1 MGDEGPVVVG
11 GAGPLVSAG
20 ALTVQGLGKRYPTR
34 PHEADVWALRDVSFD
49 VPPGGAL
56 AIVGENGSG
65 KSTLLDLLMGATL
78 PSQGTLAVA
87 GPTSS
92 LLELGAGFFVELS
105 GRDNSVQMGLL
116 SGLARAEARTLADAV
131 AGFAELGDFF
141 DRPVRTYSAGMV
153 MRLGF
158 AIASSLRAPVVLVDE
173 VLAVGDGYF
182 QRKCVDRLREMRAGG
197 STLVVA
203 SHDLH
208 ALKGLC
214 DRALWLRQG
223 RTVALGPAEEVI
235 GRYEEHLRLKTAEA
249 PGLTP
254 GRRGTGEVAIRAV
267 RLKGTEGR
275 ERTEFRS
282 GETLRVEV
290 DFDARR
296 PLDSP
301 VMGIAIFR
309 EDGVY
314 CCGPNTR
321 HDASLAGTYHGR
333 YRLTAEFLDLP
344 LLGGGYEVSVSFY
357 DKDHVYAYA
366 WDHRLYPFRV
376 VMDPPEHGLVS
387 LRHRFHVSRIGDAGA
402 A

>member
-1 MGDEGPVVVG
+1 MG
-11 GAGPLVSAG
+11 GAGSIVSAG
-20 ALTVQGLGKRYPTR
+20 VLTVRGLGKRYPAR
-34 PHEADVWALRDVSFD
+34 HSDPDLWALRDVGFE

-65 KSTLLDLLMGATL
+65 KSTLLDLLMGVTR
-78 PSQGTLAVA
+78 PSEGSLEVP
-87 GPTSS
+87 GPTAS
-92 LLELGAGFFVELS
+92 LLELGAGFFVELT
-105 GRDNSVQMGLL
+105 GRENAVQLGLL
-116 SGLARAEARTLADAV
+116 SGLARPHARALATAV
-131 AGFAELGDFF
+131 GDFAELGDFF

-158 AIASSLRAPVVLVDE
+158 AIASSLLAPVVLVDE

-182 QRKCVDRLREMRAGG
+182 QRKCIDRLREMRARG

-223 RTVALGPAEEVI
+223 RAVALGPAEDVI
-235 GRYEEHLRLKTAEA
+235 GRYEEHLRLKAAEA

-254 GRRGTGEVAIRAV
+254 GRRGTGEVGIRAV
-267 RLKGTEGR
+267 RLRGVEGR

-301 VMGIAIFR
+301 VMGVAIFR

>member
-1 MGDEGPVVVG
+1 MVG
-11 GAGPLVSAG
+11 GAGPAVSEGLG
-20 ALTVQGLGKRYPTR
+20 AVAVRGLGKRYPGR
-34 PHEADVWALRDVSFD
+34 ERDPDLWALRDVAFD
-49 VPPGGAL
+49 VARGGAL

-65 KSTLLDLLMGATL
+65 KSTLLDLLMGVTR
-78 PSQGTLAVA
+78 PSAGTVAMA
-87 GPTSS
+87 GPVAS
-92 LLELGAGFFVELS
+92 LLELGAGFFVELT
-105 GRDNSVQMGLL
+105 GRENAVQLGLL
-116 SGLARAEARTLADAV
+116 SGLTRRQSDSLAAAARA
-131 AGFAELGDFF
+131 FAEIGQFF

-158 AIASSLRAPVVLVDE
+158 AIAVSLEAPVVLVDE

-182 QRKCVDRLREMRAGG
+182 QRKCIDRLREVRATG

-249 PGLTP
+249 PGLAP
-254 GRRGTGEVAIRAV
+254 GRRGTGEVTIRAV
-267 RLKGTEGR
+267 RLKGAEGR

-290 DFDARR
+290 EFDAGR
-296 PLDSP
+296 PIDSP
-301 VMGIAIFR
+301 VMGVAIFR

-333 YRLTAEFLDLP
+333 YRLTAEFLELP

-376 VMDPPEHGLVS
+376 VMEPPEHGLVS

>member
-1 MGDEGPVVVG
+1 MVG
-11 GAGPLVSAG
+11 GAGPLVSPGG
-20 ALTVQGLGKRYPTR
+20 AVTVQGLGKRYASPGR
-34 PHEADVWALRDVSFD
+34 DPDVWALRDVTFD
-49 VPPGGAL
+49 VARGGAL
-56 AIVGENGSG
+56 AVVGANGSG
-65 KSTLLDLLMGATL
+65 KSTLLDLLMGATR
-78 PSQGTLAVA
+78 PSEGTLAVA
-87 GPTSS
+87 GPAAS
-92 LLELGAGFFVELS
+92 LLELGAGFFVELT
-105 GRDNSVQMGLL
+105 GRENAVQMGLL
-116 SGLARAEARTLADAV
+116 SGLTRPQARALAAAV
-131 AGFAELGDFF
+131 EEFAELGAFF
-141 DRPVRTYSAGMV
+141 GRPVRTYSAGMV

-158 AIASSLRAPVVLVDE
+158 AIAASLEAPVVLVDE

-182 QRKCVDRLREMRAGG
+182 QRKCVDRLRQMRAGG

-203 SHDLH
+203 AHDLH

-214 DRALWLRQG
+214 DRALWLAQG
-223 RTVALGPAEEVI
+223 RTVALGPAAEVI
-235 GRYEEHLRLKTAEA
+235 GRYEEHLRLKAAEA
-249 PGLTP
+249 PGLPP

-267 RLKGTEGR
+267 RLKGAEGR
-275 ERTEFRS
+275 ERAEFRS

-301 VMGIAIFR
+301 VMGVAIFR

-321 HDASLAGTYHGR
+321 QDASLRGTYDGR

-376 VMDPPEHGLVS
+376 VMDPPQHGLVS